1 MAIHLMEGIL
11 KPGLPRYARNDGLL
25 VIFLK
30 KLLLVTLLIFFN
42 SFFVFSATTMQQL
55 ENWQLFVQKSPE
67 QVFELADANARA
79 DFEIT
84 STGYWN
90 KLLDKSDQVNY
101 GCYRT
106 VISGLDPSKKYAILQ
121 KDSPKTSCAVY
132 VNRKLLVQVGNPF
145 EILKTQPAKGSHS
158 VIQPISFEFYPDSE
172 GKAEIIYFI
181 ANYFYRKSG
190 LNDTVY
196 FGPVELF
203 SNNSDIPLYAV
214 ICGALIFIGL
224 LCLFQFVIN
233 RNRKEYLYLGLTS
246 IVLALRISTN
256 GLCLL
261 SIIIP
266 NLAAEIKFKI
276 EYLAMWVV
284 PICVTQMLDA
294 IYPTKKLRLFKN
306 ILIYLDL
313 LIGLVSLFLPAY
325 YSNRYVP
332 ALQYSMIV
340 VCAYVLSYIIYNFIA
355 KKRYALFNFLS
366 YLFVIIGALID
377 VLISKGARGFTVSL
391 LPFFLVVFVIIQILM
406 FVKIQN
412 DIYKQTL
419 ESSDKLQR
427 LNEAY
432 FRFVPRE
439 FIELLNK
446 DSVINTNAGDYQEI
460 TMTIMFCKVSITCD
474 EKAPEHEH
482 AHDHENLDEHF
493 LVFTEYLKN
502 IMPVIQTHKG
512 FVSKILSGGFM
523 ALFPQSEL
531 DAVKAA
537 FEIKENNSYSEH
549 KVNSWIGL
557 HYGKMII
564 GTVGEE
570 NRLDDTVISDTV
582 NTAARIESVC
592 EKLQKSVIMSN
603 EFAHNLVDLNGQ
615 EAKDM
620 GIKFVKLQAVSVK
633 GKEKPLQLYEVVKK

>member
-1 MAIHLMEGIL
+1 MKKFFLTVTIL
-11 KPGLPRYARNDGLL
+11 
-25 VIFLK
+25 
-30 KLLLVTLLIFFN
+30 FF
-42 SFFVFSATTMQQL
+42 STVSLFAATTMQQL

-90 KLLDKSDQVNY
+90 KLLDNPDDVSY

-106 VISGLDPSKKYAILQ
+106 VITGLDPSQKYAILQ

-132 VNRKLLVQVGNPF
+132 VNRRLLVQVGEPF
-145 EILKTQPAKGSHS
+145 EILENQPVGGSHS
-158 VIQPISFEFYPDSE
+158 IIQPISFEFYPDDQ
-172 GKAEIIYFI
+172 GNAEIIYFI

-196 FGPVELF
+196 FGPAELF
-203 SNNSDIPLYAV
+203 SNNSYISLYAV

-224 LCLFQFVIN
+224 LCLFQFIIN

-246 IVLALRISTN
+246 IALALRISTN

-266 NLAAEIKFKI
+266 KLPAEIKFKI

-284 PICVTQMLDA
+284 PVCVTQMLHS
-294 IYPTKKLRLFKN
+294 IYPTKRLKVFKN
-306 ILIYLDL
+306 ILIMADF
-313 LIGLVSLFLPAY
+313 LIGWVSLFLPAY
-325 YSNRYVP
+325 YTNRYVP
-332 ALQYSMIV
+332 VLQYSMIA
-340 VCAYVLSYIIYNFIA
+340 VCVYVLSFSVYNLIC
-355 KKRYALFNFLS
+355 KKRYAFFNFFS

-391 LPFFLVVFVIIQILM
+391 LPFFLVAFVIIQILM

-460 TMTIMFCKVSITCD
+460 TMTIMFCKVSIVC
-474 EKAPEHEH
+474 EEEEAGHEH
-482 AHDHENLDEHF
+482 AHDHGHENLDEHF

-502 IMPVIQTHKG
+502 IMPVIQAHNG

-523 ALFPQSEL
+523 ALFPESEL
-531 DAVKAA
+531 DAVRAA

-592 EKLQKSVIMSN
+592 EKLQKPVIMSH
-603 EFAHNLVDLNGQ
+603 EFAQNLVDLNGQ

-620 GIKFVKLQAVSVK
+620 GIKFVKLQAISVK

>member
-1 MAIHLMEGIL
+1 MKTKRYFFFAI
-11 KPGLPRYARNDGLL
+11 
-25 VIFLK
+25 IFL
-30 KLLLVTLLIFFN
+30 FS
-42 SFFVFSATTMQQL
+42 SFYLFSATNMQQL

-67 QVFELADANARA
+67 QVFELADSNARP
-79 DFEIT
+79 DFVIT

-90 KLLDKSDQVNY
+90 KLLENPADVSY

-106 VISGLDPSKKYAILQ
+106 VITGLDPSQKYAILQ

-132 VNRKLLVQVGNPF
+132 VNRKLLVQVGDPF
-145 EILKTQPAKGSHS
+145 EILENQPASGSHS
-158 VIQPISFEFYPDSE
+158 VIQPISFEFYPDDQ
-172 GKAEIIYFI
+172 GNAEIIYFI

-190 LNDTVY
+190 LNDTVF
-196 FGPVELF
+196 FGPAELF
-203 SNNSDIPLYAV
+203 SNNSYISLYAV

-246 IVLALRISTN
+246 IALALRISTN

-266 NLAAEIKFKI
+266 NLQAEIKFKI

-284 PICVTQMLDA
+284 PVCVTQMLHS
-294 IYPTKKLRLFKN
+294 IYPTKRLKVFKN
-306 ILIYLDL
+306 ILIGADF
-313 LIGLVSLFLPAY
+313 LIGWVSIFLPAY
-325 YSNRYVP
+325 YTNRYVP
-332 ALQYSMIV
+332 VLQYSMIA
-340 VCAYVLSYIIYNFIA
+340 VCVYVLSFSVYNLIC
-355 KKRYALFNFLS
+355 KKRYSFFNFFS

-391 LPFFLVVFVIIQILM
+391 LPFFLVAFVIIQILM

-460 TMTIMFCKVSITCD
+460 TMTIMFCKVSIVCEE
-474 EKAPEHEH
+474 EKSGHEH
-482 AHDHENLDEHF
+482 THDHDHENLDEHF
-493 LVFTEYLKN
+493 LVFTEYLKQ
-502 IMPVIQTHKG
+502 IMPVIQAHNG

-523 ALFPQSEL
+523 ALFPKSEL

-592 EKLQKSVIMSN
+592 EKLQKSVIMSH
-603 EFAHNLVDLNGQ
+603 EFAQNLVDLNGQ

-620 GIKFVKLQAVSVK
+620 GIKFVKLQAISVK

>member
-1 MAIHLMEGIL
+1 
-11 KPGLPRYARNDGLL
+11 
-25 VIFLK
+25 
-30 KLLLVTLLIFFN
+30 
-42 SFFVFSATTMQQL
+42 MQQL

-67 QVFELADANARA
+67 QVFELVDSNARA

-90 KLLDKSDQVNY
+90 KLLDNPDYVSY

-106 VISGLDPSKKYAILQ
+106 VITGLDPSKKYAILQ

-132 VNRKLLVQVGNPF
+132 VNRRLLVQVGDPF
-145 EILKTQPAKGSHS
+145 EILENPPASGSHS
-158 VIQPISFEFYPDSE
+158 IIQPISFEFYPDSD
-172 GKAEIIYFI
+172 GNAEIIYFI

-196 FGPVELF
+196 FGPAEFF
-203 SNNSDIPLYAV
+203 SNNSYISLYAV

-246 IVLALRISTN
+246 IALALRISTN

-266 NLAAEIKFKI
+266 YLQAEIKFKI

-284 PICVTQMLDA
+284 PVCVTQMLHS
-294 IYPTKKLRLFKN
+294 IYPTKRLKLFKN
-306 ILIYLDL
+306 ILIMADF
-313 LIGLVSLFLPAY
+313 LIGWVSIFLPAY
-325 YSNRYVP
+325 YTNRYVP
-332 ALQYSMIV
+332 VLQYSMIA
-340 VCAYVLSYIIYNFIA
+340 VCVYVLSFSVYNLIC
-355 KKRYALFNFLS
+355 KKRYAFFNFFS

-391 LPFFLVVFVIIQILM
+391 LPFFLVAFVIIQILM

-460 TMTIMFCKVSITCD
+460 TMTIMFCKVSIVCEEEASD
-474 EKAPEHEH
+474 HEH
-482 AHDHENLDEHF
+482 SHDHDHENLDEHF
-493 LVFTEYLKN
+493 LVFTEYLKQ
-502 IMPVIQTHKG
+502 IMPVIQAHNG

-523 ALFPQSEL
+523 ALFPESEL

-592 EKLQKSVIMSN
+592 EKLQKPVIMSH
-603 EFAHNLVDLNGQ
+603 EFAQNLVDLNGQ

-620 GIKFVKLQAVSVK
+620 GIKFVKLQAISVK

>member
-1 MAIHLMEGIL
+1 MGLL
-11 KPGLPRYARNDGLL
+11 KPHFFMKKF
-25 VIFLK
+25 FLTITI
-30 KLLLVTLLIFFN
+30 LFF
-42 SFFVFSATTMQQL
+42 STVSLFAATNMQQL
-55 ENWQLFVQKSPE
+55 ENWQLFVQKSP
-67 QVFELADANARA
+67 QAVFELADSNAKP

-90 KLLDKSDQVNY
+90 KLLDNPNEVSY

-132 VNRKLLVQVGNPF
+132 VNRKLFVQVGEPF
-145 EILKTQPAKGSHS
+145 EILSAKPDGGSHS
-158 VIQPISFEFYPDSE
+158 VIQPVSFEFYPDSQ
-172 GKAEIIYFI
+172 GNVEIIYFI

-190 LNDTVY
+190 LNDTVF
-196 FGPVELF
+196 FGPAELF
-203 SNNSDIPLYAV
+203 SNNSYISLYAV

-246 IVLALRISTN
+246 IALALRISTN

-266 NLAAEIKFKI
+266 NLPAEIKFKI

-284 PICVTQMLDA
+284 PVCVTQMLHS
-294 IYPTKKLRLFKN
+294 IYPTKRLKLFKN
-306 ILIYLDL
+306 ILIITDF
-313 LIGLVSLFLPAY
+313 LIGVVSLFLPAY
-325 YSNRYVP
+325 YTNRYVP
-332 ALQYSMIV
+332 VLQYSMIAICV
-340 VCAYVLSYIIYNFIA
+340 YVLSFSIYNLIS
-355 KKRYALFNFLS
+355 KKRYAFFNFFS

-391 LPFFLVVFVIIQILM
+391 LPFFLVAFVIIQILM

-460 TMTIMFCKVSITCD
+460 TMTIMFCKVSIVC
-474 EKAPEHEH
+474 EEEEPE
-482 AHDHENLDEHF
+482 HDHENLDEHF
-493 LVFTEYLKN
+493 LVFTEYLKQ
-502 IMPVIQTHKG
+502 IMPVIQANNG

-523 ALFPQSEL
+523 ALFPKSEL
-531 DAVKAA
+531 DAVKAT
-537 FEIKENNSYSEH
+537 FEIKENNSYSGH

-592 EKLQKSVIMSN
+592 EKLQKPVIMSH
-603 EFAHNLVDLNGQ
+603 EFAQNLVDLNGQ
-615 EAKDM
+615 DAKSM
-620 GIKFVKLQAVSVK
+620 GIKFVKLEAISVK

>member
-1 MAIHLMEGIL
+1 MKTKKFI
-11 KPGLPRYARNDGLL
+11 
-25 VIFLK
+25 VITYLFLFN
-30 KLLLVTLLIFFN
+30 LICI
-42 SFFVFSATTMQQL
+42 FSATSMQQL
-55 ENWQLFVQKSPE
+55 ENWQLFVQKSPQ
-67 QVFELADANARA
+67 QVFELVDANMPP
-79 DFEIT
+79 DFEIS

-90 KLLDKSDQVNY
+90 NLLDNPNKVKY

-132 VNRKLLVQVGNPF
+132 VNRKLFVQVGDPF
-145 EILKTQPAKGSHS
+145 EILKKQPESGSHS
-158 VIQPISFEFYPDSE
+158 IIQPISFEFYPDSN
-172 GKAEIIYFI
+172 GNAEILFFI

-190 LNDTVY
+190 LNDTVF
-196 FGPVELF
+196 FGPAEIF
-203 SNNSDIPLYAV
+203 SNNSYISLYAV

-224 LCLFQFVIN
+224 LCLFQFIIN

-266 NLAAEIKFKI
+266 NLPAEIKFKI
-276 EYLAMWVV
+276 EYLAIWVV
-284 PICVTQMLDA
+284 PVCVTQMLHA
-294 IYPTKKLRLFKN
+294 IYPTKRLKLFKN
-306 ILIYLDL
+306 ILIIAVFL
-313 LIGLVSLFLPAY
+313 LGWASLLLPAY
-325 YSNRYVP
+325 YTNRFIPV
-332 ALQYSMIV
+332 LQYSMIL
-340 VCAYVLSYIIYNFIA
+340 VCIYVLAFSIYNLIS
-355 KKRYALFNFLS
+355 KKRYAFYNFLS

-391 LPFFLVVFVIIQILM
+391 LPFFLVVFVVIQILM

-419 ESSDKLQR
+419 ESSNKLQL

-460 TMTIMFCKVSITCD
+460 TMTIMFCKVTIVC
-474 EKAPEHEH
+474 EEEAPGHEQ
-482 AHDHENLDEHF
+482 ESLNEHF
-493 LVFTEYLKN
+493 VVFTEYLKK
-502 IMPVIQTHKG
+502 IMPVIKNHNG

-523 ALFPQSEL
+523 ALFPKSEL
-531 DAVKAA
+531 DAIKAA
-537 FEIKENNSYSEH
+537 FEIERDFSYEEH
-549 KVNSWIGL
+549 SIKSWIGL
-557 HYGKMII
+557 NYGKMII

-592 EKLQKSVIMSN
+592 EKLKKPILISQEIEN
-603 EFAHNLVDLNGQ
+603 NLVELNG
-615 EAKDM
+615 EEIKDL
-620 GIKFVKLQAVSVK
+620 GIEFVKLEEIFVK
-633 GKEKPLQLYEVVKK
+633 GKEKPLQLYEVMKNERI

>member
-1 MAIHLMEGIL
+1 MKTKRYFLLAI
-11 KPGLPRYARNDGLL
+11 
-25 VIFLK
+25 
-30 KLLLVTLLIFFN
+30 IFFFC
-42 SFFVFSATTMQQL
+42 SFYLFAATNMQQL

-67 QVFELADANARA
+67 QVFELVDAKARA

-90 KLLDKSDQVNY
+90 NLLENPADVSY

-106 VISGLDPSKKYAILQ
+106 VITGLDPSQKYAILQ

-132 VNRKLLVQVGNPF
+132 VNRKLLVQVGDPF
-145 EILKTQPAKGSHS
+145 EILKNQQERGSHS
-158 VIQPISFEFYPDSE
+158 IIQPICLEFFPDSD
-172 GKAEIIYFI
+172 GNAEIIYFI
-181 ANYFYRKSG
+181 SNYFYRKSG

-196 FGPVELF
+196 FGPAELF
-203 SNNSDIPLYAV
+203 SNNSYISLYAI

-233 RNRKEYLYLGLTS
+233 HNRKEYLYLGLTS
-246 IVLALRISTN
+246 IALSLRISTN
-256 GLCLL
+256 GLSLL

-266 NLAAEIKFKI
+266 NLPAEIKFKI

-284 PICVTQMLDA
+284 PVCVTQMLHS
-294 IYPTKKLRLFKN
+294 IYPTKRLKIFKN
-306 ILIYLDL
+306 ILIGADF
-313 LIGLVSLFLPAY
+313 LIGLVSIFLTAFY
-325 YSNRYVP
+325 TNRFVP
-332 ALQYSMIV
+332 VLQYSMIAICV
-340 VCAYVLSYIIYNFIA
+340 YVLSFSIYNLIR
-355 KKRYALFNFLS
+355 KKRYAIFNFLS

-377 VLISKGARGFTVSL
+377 VLVSKGAHGFSVSL

-460 TMTIMFCKVSITCD
+460 TMTIMFCKVSIVC
-474 EKAPEHEH
+474 EEESSGHEH
-482 AHDHENLDEHF
+482 SHDHDHENLDEHF

-502 IMPVIQTHKG
+502 IMPVIQAHNG

-523 ALFPQSEL
+523 ALFPKAEL

-570 NRLDDTVISDTV
+570 SRLDDTVISDTV

-592 EKLQKSVIMSN
+592 EKLQKPVIMSH
-603 EFAHNLVDLNGQ
+603 EFAQNLVDLNGQ

-620 GIKFVKLQAVSVK
+620 GIKFVKLQAISVK

>member
-1 MAIHLMEGIL
+1 
-11 KPGLPRYARNDGLL
+11 
-25 VIFLK
+25 
-30 KLLLVTLLIFFN
+30 
-42 SFFVFSATTMQQL
+42 MQQL
-55 ENWQLFVQKSPE
+55 ENWQLFVQKSPQ

-90 KLLDKSDQVNY
+90 KLLDNPDEVSY

-106 VISGLDPSKKYAILQ
+106 VISGLDPSQKYAILQ

-132 VNRKLLVQVGNPF
+132 VNRKLFVQVGEPF
-145 EILKTQPAKGSHS
+145 EILSKNPEGGSHS
-158 VIQPISFEFYPDSE
+158 IIQPISFEFYPDSN
-172 GKAEIIYFI
+172 GNAEIIYFI

-196 FGPVELF
+196 FGPAELF
-203 SNNSDIPLYAV
+203 SNNSYISLYAV

-233 RNRKEYLYLGLTS
+233 HNRKEYLYLGLTS
-246 IVLALRISTN
+246 IALALRISTN

-266 NLAAEIKFKI
+266 NLPAEIKFKI

-284 PICVTQMLDA
+284 PVCVTQMLHA
-294 IYPTKKLRLFKN
+294 IYPTKRLKLFKN
-306 ILIYLDL
+306 ILIMADF
-313 LIGLVSLFLPAY
+313 LIGWVSMFLPAY
-325 YSNRYVP
+325 YTNRFIPV
-332 ALQYSMIV
+332 LQYAMIL
-340 VCAYVLSYIIYNFIA
+340 VCIYVLAFSIYNLIC
-355 KKRYALFNFLS
+355 KKRYAFFNFFS

-391 LPFFLVVFVIIQILM
+391 LPFFLVAFVIIQILM

-419 ESSDKLQR
+419 ESSDKLQS

-460 TMTIMFCKVSITCD
+460 TMTIMFCKVSIVCEEEETG
-474 EKAPEHEH
+474 HELGH
-482 AHDHENLDEHF
+482 AHDHEHENLDEHF
-493 LVFTEYLKN
+493 LVFTEYLKS
-502 IMPVIQTHKG
+502 IMPVIQAHNG

-523 ALFPQSEL
+523 ALFPESEL

-549 KVNSWIGL
+549 KVYSWIGL

-592 EKLQKSVIMSN
+592 EKLQKPVIMSH
-603 EFAHNLVDLNGQ
+603 EFAQNLVDLNGQ

-620 GIKFVKLQAVSVK
+620 GIKFVKLEAISVK

>member
-1 MAIHLMEGIL
+1 
-11 KPGLPRYARNDGLL
+11 
-25 VIFLK
+25 
-30 KLLLVTLLIFFN
+30 
-42 SFFVFSATTMQQL
+42 MQQL

-67 QVFELADANARA
+67 QVFELADANAQA

-90 KLLDKSDQVNY
+90 KLLDNPADVSY
-101 GCYRT
+101 GCYRA
-106 VISGLDPSKKYAILQ
+106 VITGLDPSQKYAILQ

-132 VNRKLLVQVGNPF
+132 VNRKLLVLVGDPF
-145 EILKTQPAKGSHS
+145 EILKNQPESGSHS
-158 VIQPISFEFYPDSE
+158 VIQPISFEFYPDDQ
-172 GKAEIIYFI
+172 GNAEIIYFI

-190 LNDTVY
+190 LNDTVF
-196 FGPVELF
+196 FGPAELF
-203 SNNSDIPLYAV
+203 SNNSYISLYAV

-246 IVLALRISTN
+246 IALALRISTN

-266 NLAAEIKFKI
+266 KLPAEIKFKI

-284 PICVTQMLDA
+284 PVCVTQMLHA
-294 IYPTKKLRLFKN
+294 IYPTKRLKVFKN
-306 ILIYLDL
+306 ILIMADF
-313 LIGLVSLFLPAY
+313 LIGWVSIFLPAY
-325 YSNRYVP
+325 YTNRYVP
-332 ALQYSMIV
+332 VLQYSMIA
-340 VCAYVLSYIIYNFIA
+340 VCVYVLSFSIYNLIC
-355 KKRYALFNFLS
+355 KKRYSFFNFFS

-391 LPFFLVVFVIIQILM
+391 LPFFLVAFVIIQILM

-460 TMTIMFCKVSITCD
+460 TMTIMFCKVSIVC
-474 EKAPEHEH
+474 EEEQPEHKHEH
-482 AHDHENLDEHF
+482 LHENENLDEHF
-493 LVFTEYLKN
+493 LVFTEYLKQ
-502 IMPVIQTHKG
+502 IMPVIQNHNG

-523 ALFPQSEL
+523 ALFPKSEL

-537 FEIKENNSYSEH
+537 FEIKENTAYSDH

-592 EKLQKSVIMSN
+592 EKLQKSVIMSH
-603 EFAHNLVDLNGQ
+603 EFAQNLVDLNGQ

-620 GIKFVKLQAVSVK
+620 GIKFVKLQAISVK

>member
-1 MAIHLMEGIL
+1 
-11 KPGLPRYARNDGLL
+11 
-25 VIFLK
+25 
-30 KLLLVTLLIFFN
+30 
-42 SFFVFSATTMQQL
+42 MQQL

-67 QVFELADANARA
+67 QVFELADANARP

-90 KLLDKSDQVNY
+90 KLLENPADVSY

-106 VISGLDPSKKYAILQ
+106 VITGLDPSQKYAILQ

-132 VNRKLLVQVGNPF
+132 VNRKLLVQVGDPF
-145 EILKTQPAKGSHS
+145 EILKNQQERGSHS
-158 VIQPISFEFYPDSE
+158 IIQPICLEFFPDSD
-172 GKAEIIYFI
+172 GNAEIIYFI
-181 ANYFYRKSG
+181 SNYFYRKSG

-196 FGPVELF
+196 FGPAELF
-203 SNNSDIPLYAV
+203 SNNSYISLYAI

-233 RNRKEYLYLGLTS
+233 HNRKEYLYLGLTS
-246 IVLALRISTN
+246 IALSLRISTN
-256 GLCLL
+256 GLSLL

-266 NLAAEIKFKI
+266 NLPAEIKFKI

-284 PICVTQMLDA
+284 PVCVTQMLHS
-294 IYPTKKLRLFKN
+294 IYPTKRLKIFKN
-306 ILIYLDL
+306 ILIGADF
-313 LIGLVSLFLPAY
+313 LIGLVSIFLPSFY
-325 YSNRYVP
+325 TNRFVP
-332 ALQYSMIV
+332 VLQYSMIAICV
-340 VCAYVLSYIIYNFIA
+340 YVLSFSIYNLIR
-355 KKRYALFNFLS
+355 KKRYAIFNFLS

-377 VLISKGARGFTVSL
+377 VLVSKGARGFSVSL

-419 ESSDKLQR
+419 ESSDKLQH

-460 TMTIMFCKVSITCD
+460 TMTIMFCKVSIVC
-474 EKAPEHEH
+474 EEESSGHEH
-482 AHDHENLDEHF
+482 SHDHDHENLDEHF

-502 IMPVIQTHKG
+502 IMPVIQAHNG

-523 ALFPQSEL
+523 ALFPKAEL

-592 EKLQKSVIMSN
+592 EKLQKPVIMSH
-603 EFAHNLVDLNGQ
+603 EFAQNLVDLNGQ
-615 EAKDM
+615 EAKGM
-620 GIKFVKLQAVSVK
+620 GIKFVKLQAISVK

>member
-1 MAIHLMEGIL
+1 
-11 KPGLPRYARNDGLL
+11 
-25 VIFLK
+25 
-30 KLLLVTLLIFFN
+30 
-42 SFFVFSATTMQQL
+42 MQQL

-67 QVFELADANARA
+67 QVFELVDANARA

-90 KLLDKSDQVNY
+90 KLLENPDDVSY

-106 VISGLDPSKKYAILQ
+106 VITGLDPSQKYAILQ

-132 VNRKLLVQVGNPF
+132 VNRRLLVQVGDPF
-145 EILKTQPAKGSHS
+145 EILKNQPVGGSHS
-158 VIQPISFEFYPDSE
+158 IIQPISFEFYPDDQ
-172 GKAEIIYFI
+172 GNAEIIYFI

-196 FGPVELF
+196 FGPAELF
-203 SNNSDIPLYAV
+203 SNNSYISLYAV

-266 NLAAEIKFKI
+266 KLPAEIKFKI

-284 PICVTQMLDA
+284 PVCVTQMLHA
-294 IYPTKKLRLFKN
+294 IYPTKRLKVFKN
-306 ILIYLDL
+306 ILIMADF
-313 LIGLVSLFLPAY
+313 LIGWVSLFLPAY
-325 YSNRYVP
+325 YTNRYVP
-332 ALQYSMIV
+332 VLQYAMIA
-340 VCAYVLSYIIYNFIA
+340 VCVYVLSFSIYNLIC
-355 KKRYALFNFLS
+355 KRRYAFFNFFS

-391 LPFFLVVFVIIQILM
+391 LPFFLVAFVIIQILM

-419 ESSDKLQR
+419 ESSDKLQS

-460 TMTIMFCKVSITCD
+460 TMTIMFCKVSIVCEEEASD
-474 EKAPEHEH
+474 HEH
-482 AHDHENLDEHF
+482 SHNHDHENLDEHF

-502 IMPVIQTHKG
+502 IMPVIQAHNG

-523 ALFPQSEL
+523 ALFPESEL

-592 EKLQKSVIMSN
+592 EKLQKSVIMSH
-603 EFAHNLVDLNGQ
+603 EFAQNLVDLNGQ

-620 GIKFVKLQAVSVK
+620 GIKFVKLQAISVK

>member
-1 MAIHLMEGIL
+1 MKKFFLTVTIL
-11 KPGLPRYARNDGLL
+11 
-25 VIFLK
+25 
-30 KLLLVTLLIFFN
+30 FF
-42 SFFVFSATTMQQL
+42 STVSLFAATTMQQL

-90 KLLDKSDQVNY
+90 KLLDNPDDVSY

-106 VISGLDPSKKYAILQ
+106 VITGLDPSQKYAILQ

-132 VNRKLLVQVGNPF
+132 VNRRLLVQVGEPF
-145 EILKTQPAKGSHS
+145 EILENQPVGGSHS
-158 VIQPISFEFYPDSE
+158 IIQPISFEFYPDDQ
-172 GKAEIIYFI
+172 GNAEIIYFI

-196 FGPVELF
+196 FGPAELF
-203 SNNSDIPLYAV
+203 SNNSYISLYAV

-224 LCLFQFVIN
+224 LCLFQFIIN

-266 NLAAEIKFKI
+266 KLPAEIKFKI

-284 PICVTQMLDA
+284 PVCVTQMLHS
-294 IYPTKKLRLFKN
+294 IYPTKRLKVFKN
-306 ILIYLDL
+306 ILIMADF
-313 LIGLVSLFLPAY
+313 LIGWVSLFLPAY
-325 YSNRYVP
+325 YTNRYVP
-332 ALQYSMIV
+332 VLQYSMIA
-340 VCAYVLSYIIYNFIA
+340 VCVYVLSFSVYNLIC
-355 KKRYALFNFLS
+355 KKRYAFFNFFS

-391 LPFFLVVFVIIQILM
+391 LPFFLVAFVIIQILM

-419 ESSDKLQR
+419 ESSDKLKR

-446 DSVINTNAGDYQEI
+446 DSVINTNAGDNQEI
-460 TMTIMFCKVSITCD
+460 TMTIMFCKVSIVCQ
-474 EKAPEHEH
+474 K
-482 AHDHENLDEHF
+482 HENLDEHF

-502 IMPVIQTHKG
+502 IMPVIQAHNG

-523 ALFPQSEL
+523 ALFPKSEL

-592 EKLQKSVIMSN
+592 EKLQKPVIMSH
-603 EFAHNLVDLNGQ
+603 EFAQNLVDLNGQ

-620 GIKFVKLQAVSVK
+620 GIKFVKLQAISVK